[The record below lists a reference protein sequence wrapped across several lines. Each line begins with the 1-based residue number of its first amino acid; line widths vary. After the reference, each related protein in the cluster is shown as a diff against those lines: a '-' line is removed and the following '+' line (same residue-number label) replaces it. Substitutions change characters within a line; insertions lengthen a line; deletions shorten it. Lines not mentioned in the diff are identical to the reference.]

1 MMELLY
7 NLGINLYSL
16 ALRIAAPFNIKAA
29 QLHKGRG
36 ETWEKLKAFTSDAG
50 VAWVHCASL
59 GEFEQGRPLI
69 EAIRKEKPELK
80 IVLTFFSPSGFEVRK
95 NYNMADV
102 VVYLPA
108 DTSANAKRFLKT
120 VKPTMAIFI
129 KYEFWFNYLTALKN
143 AKIPVY
149 SVSSI
154 FRDNQIF
161 FKWYGGWFRNMLK
174 AVTMFYVQDKKSGTL
189 LETIGIENFVVAG
202 DTRFDRVASIAD
214 SAADVPVAR
223 EFAAQGKVIVAGSS
237 WPADEVILADYINNS
252 PNEVKLII
260 APHEVHE
267 SHITQLIQRFKVP
280 VMRYSDA
287 KNNQNVDC
295 RVLIIDTIGLLS
307 AIYRYGSIAYIGGG
321 FGKGIH
327 NTLEAA
333 TYGMP
338 VIFGPNH
345 KRFKEAIDLIEVGGG
360 FSISSLDDFS
370 TIMNTLWNANTI
382 EALEKSGLA
391 SKNYVQSM
399 CGATPMVITDLL
411 FIKKTIS

>member
-16 ALRIAAPFNIKAA
+16 ALTIAAPFNIKAT

-36 ETWEKLKAFTSDAG
+36 ETWEKLKAFTSDTD

-108 DTSANAKRFLKT
+108 DTAANAKRFLKT
-120 VKPTMAIFI
+120 VKPAMAIFI
-129 KYEFWFNYLTALKN
+129 KYEFWYNYLTALKN

-154 FRDNQIF
+154 FRDNQVF

-174 AVTMFYVQDKKSGTL
+174 TITRFYVQDKKSGAL
-189 LETIGIENFVVAG
+189 LETIDIKNYVVAG
-202 DTRFDRVASIAD
+202 DTRFDRVAAIAD

-223 EFAAQGKVIVAGSS
+223 EFAEQGKVIVAGSS
-237 WPADEVILADYINNS
+237 WPADEAILADYINNS
-252 PNEVKLII
+252 LNEVKLII

-287 KNNQNVDC
+287 NNTKDVEC

-338 VIFGPNH
+338 VIFGPNY
-345 KRFKEAIDLIEVGGG
+345 KRFKEAVDLIEVGGG
-360 FSISSLDDFS
+360 FCISSLDDFS
-370 TIMNTLWNANTI
+370 KIMNTLWNANSTA
-382 EALEKSGLA
+382 ALEKSGTA

-399 CGATPMVITDLL
+399 CGATPMVLKDL
-411 FIKKTIS
+411 F